1 MKSDGLTVHS
11 SRVESIVERAEGTR
25 LEEGSRHGNARTTM
39 IGERHSQTT
48 RTRTAEARRVSTGTP
63 ERRTA
68 VERTKK
74 TFKIL
79 LAAAAI
85 WGRWSKGSQDEDFNS
100 YIRSQVQSSHPKMRT
115 FATLGMQRRQLATK
129 EAAHGPKLLPESLTA
144 SMAAGSFPSTARVSN
159 SNILSCRHAIRN
171 CSVSSIRRP
180 ICH

>member
-74 TFKIL
+74 SFKIP

-100 YIRSQVQSSHPKMRT
+100 YILQPRPKQPPQD
-115 FATLGMQRRQLATK
+115 AHLHHIGH
-129 EAAHGPKLLPESLTA
+129 AAQ
-144 SMAAGSFPSTARVSN
+144 AAGHEGSRPRSEALAGELNGFDDRGVLPLHSPSKQLQYPFLQT
-159 SNILSCRHAIRN
+159 RN
-171 CSVSSIRRP
+171 PQLFRE
-180 ICH
+180 